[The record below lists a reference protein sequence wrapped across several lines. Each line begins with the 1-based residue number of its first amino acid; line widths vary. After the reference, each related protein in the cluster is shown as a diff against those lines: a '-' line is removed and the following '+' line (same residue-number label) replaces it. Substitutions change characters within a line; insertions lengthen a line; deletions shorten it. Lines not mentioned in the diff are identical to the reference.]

1 MPLYEY
7 FCTTCQNTFDSL
19 RPVVQADQ
27 PALCPSCQK
36 HSSQRVL
43 SLVASSVQKTN
54 GGGMSEPGPE
64 GAPAP
69 SFGGGCCGGACG
81 CHH

>member
-7 FCTTCQNTFDSL
+7 FCTTCQNTFDTL
-19 RPVVQADQ
+19 RPTMQADQ

-43 SLVASSVQKTN
+43 SLVANSVQKSN
-54 GGGMSEPGPE
+54 GGGMSEP
-64 GAPAP
+64 AMAP
-69 SFGGGCCGGACG
+69 SFGGGGCCGGACG